1 MDEGIHDAD
10 DHHPE
15 LKYVIWHLTLM
26 VLLAKMQNLKA
37 WMMEVILLNQS
48 AVLEGSGKELA
59 RTAPPMG
66 QVDIG
71 DNENAF
77 IFRVLLPGI

>member
-1 MDEGIHDAD
+1 
-10 DHHPE
+10 
-15 LKYVIWHLTLM
+15 
-26 VLLAKMQNLKA
+26 MQNLKA

-48 AVLEGSGKELA
+48 VVLEGSGKELA

-71 DNENAF
+71 DNENAYL
-77 IFRVLLPGI
+77 FRVLLPGIRKMQNSENVRIFVNTDAN